1 VRTAGPA
8 SRRRQPPGACD
19 PPDAP
24 APPRPALPGVVAG
37 TVLDVS
43 PHVLVV
49 AAGRQARRLTLTGDA
64 TGWRGEPIP
73 PTALRRG
80 ERVVVRLL
88 PGRRD
93 VAGKVWASTGRVTG
107 TIVSHKAGRLLVDE
121 GYTRPRQAVVIS
133 PRAASRIRVR
143 LPQLDPGSLI
153 DVIGVRHEQVL
164 EAHLP
169 ATAQPAYLAGR
180 VSRASGH
187 PRPATG
193 AISGAATWHETA
205 VAAGD
210 LAGVAYPAIDPS
222 SGCAEQALAAPASGV
237 MPYLAVGSLLHVR
250 NDCTGAAR
258 VLPVLGCCAMAAH
271 FHDRCLTCGT
281 SPRGRIAEL
290 TMASFVAL
298 GGDLERG
305 CFNATIEPAW

>member
-1 VRTAGPA
+1 VQAA
-8 SRRRQPPGACD
+8 VPGA
-19 PPDAP
+19 
-24 APPRPALPGVVAG
+24 VVG

-43 PHVLVV
+43 PHVLVIGH
-49 AAGRQARRLTLTGDA
+49 GRRTRRLALTGDA

-73 PTALRRG
+73 PAALRRG
-80 ERVVVRLL
+80 EQVVARLL
-88 PGRRD
+88 PGRRN
-93 VAGKVWASTGRVTG
+93 VAGKVWASAGRVTG
-107 TIVSHKAGRLLVDE
+107 TIVSRSADSLLVAE
-121 GYTRPRQAVVIS
+121 GTTRPRQTVVIS
-133 PRAASRIRVR
+133 PRAESRIRVR

-153 DVIGVRHEQVL
+153 DVIGVRHGKVL

-180 VSRASGH
+180 VSRAASH
-187 PRPATG
+187 ARPATG
-193 AISGAATWHETA
+193 TISGSVTWHETA
-205 VAAGD
+205 LADED

-222 SGCAEQALAAPASGV
+222 SGCAEHSLATPASGV
-237 MPYLAVGSLLHVR
+237 LPYLAVGSLLQVR
-250 NDCTGAAR
+250 NDCTGTVR
-258 VLPVLGCCAMAAH
+258 VLPVVGCCAMAAQ

-305 CFNATIEPAW
+305 CFNATIEPRW